1 MPVRRIVPAKDPG
14 VVHASVAVEENS
26 SSNFASLDVE
36 VGVVAA
42 PVCEES
48 SSFKFLP
55 LDNFQVPVQLVEE
68 SSNVGFKRGAE
79 AESEGISI
87 IKFNLC
93 V

>member
-26 SSNFASLDVE
+26 SSNSALFNVD

-42 PVCEES
+42 HVCSDES
-48 SSFKFLP
+48 STFKFIP
-55 LDNFQVPVQLVEE
+55 LGNFQVPVQLVEE
-68 SSNVGFKRGAE
+68 SSSVGSKRGAE
-79 AESEGISI
+79 EGISI